1 MMADA
6 GRSTGLLFGRPSE
19 CERLARLIS
28 DTQAGHS
35 QVLVLHGPAGIGK
48 SALLDFVVDRAAA
61 FQIVHVAGIESEMQ
75 FGYAG
80 LHLLCHPY
88 LDRVEALPDP
98 QRHALEAAFGLRSDG
113 TPDRFVVG
121 LAVLTLLSELAE
133 TRPLLCVVDDAQWL
147 DQASAQ
153 ALEFVGR
160 RLEAESV
167 ALIFAARDVE
177 DVQVL
182 GGLPDLVVRG
192 LATDDAAAL
201 LQWAVPVTLDPRVR
215 DRILTEAHGN
225 PLALLELPRELDS
238 AELVFGGTTSRSST
252 TSLTARLEKG
262 FERQLATMPEPSR
275 QLVLLAAAEPIGDTA
290 LLWRAAEQLG
300 LGEEAADPPEAAGLL
315 HLGDGV
321 RFRHPLVR
329 SAVYH
334 SASPS
339 ARRRV
344 HDALAKVI
352 DPETDPDRRAWHRAR
367 AAQRPDESVAT
378 ELHDSAGRAASLGGL
393 ASAAAFL
400 QAAAAMTP
408 DPNRRAQR
416 SLEAA
421 QAKAT
426 AGLLDEAEQLL
437 LSVEAGPIDDLG
449 RTRVDLVRAM
459 IAYNSNHG
467 NDALPL
473 LVAGARRLES
483 IDVAMARATY
493 LDAMSAALF
502 AGRLATGPN
511 SGLGQVAAAVRRVPS
526 IGTPSK
532 ADLLL
537 DGNAVLHS
545 DGYAAAVPMLRE
557 AIAAFS
563 VDDLSADEA
572 LGSLLSA
579 SIAALDL
586 WDDDRWDA
594 FSQRHL
600 QVVRQAGALS
610 LLPLG
615 LASRAYH
622 DIFSGN
628 LDIAQALVY
637 ETDWIA
643 DVTGGK
649 NTFTKLPE
657 SFLAAM
663 RGHTEHAEA
672 VMADTL
678 ADAVALGQ
686 GLGADAILAARA
698 LLYNSLGRYDAAMT
712 AALEVSAD
720 PIQAPPLRWAL
731 AELVEAGVRSGHL
744 DIARAAFESLSEM
757 TQCSGTEW
765 ALGVEA
771 ATGALVLTGAAA
783 EDSYKEAVERLG
795 HTRMRVDLARARLL
809 YGEWLRREGRRVDAR
824 RELSEAREMFTAM
837 GSEAF
842 AERAGRELVATGAT
856 VRKRKVETGNDLTAQ
871 ETQITFLAR
880 DGLSNQEIAAR
891 LFLSPRTVEWHL
903 RKAFTKLGIGRR
915 GQLRLALG
923 DS

>member
-1 MMADA
+1 MADA
-6 GRSTGLLFGRPSE
+6 GQSTAMLFGRQSE
-19 CERLARLIS
+19 CERLTRLIA

-48 SALLDFVVDRAAA
+48 SALLEFVVERATA
-61 FQIVHVAGIESEMQ
+61 FQIVQLAGIEAEME
-75 FGYAG
+75 FAYAG
-80 LHLLCHPY
+80 LHLLCAPY
-88 LDRVEALPDP
+88 LDRMDVLPDP
-98 QRHALEAAFGLRSDG
+98 QRRALQAAFGLRSDG
-113 TPDRFVVG
+113 APDRFVVG
-121 LAVLTLLSELAE
+121 LALLTLLNELAE
-133 TRPLLCVVDDAQWL
+133 ERPLLCVVDDAQWL

-160 RLEAESV
+160 RLEAESI
-167 ALIFAARDVE
+167 ALVFAARDA
-177 DVQVL
+177 DDDQIL
-182 GGLPDLVVRG
+182 GGLPDLLLPALPV
-192 LATDDAAAL
+192 DDAAAL
-201 LQWAVPVTLDPRVR
+201 LQWAIPVTLDPRVR
-215 DRILTEAHGN
+215 DRILTEASGN

-238 AELVFGGTTSRSST
+238 AELVFGGSASRSNA

-262 FERQLATMPEPSR
+262 FERQLAAMPEPSR
-275 QLVLLAAAEPIGDTA
+275 QLVLLAAAEPIGDAA

-300 LGEEAADPPEAAGLL
+300 LGEQAAEEPEAAGLL

-334 SASPS
+334 SAPSS
-339 ARRRV
+339 ARRQV
-344 HDALAKVI
+344 HDALAKAI
-352 DPETDPDRRAWHRAR
+352 DPEIDPDRRAWHRAG
-367 AAQRPDESVAT
+367 AALGPDESVAA
-378 ELHDSAGRAASLGGL
+378 ELHDSAGRAAGLGGL

-400 QAAAAMTP
+400 QMAAAMTP
-408 DPNRRAQR
+408 DPDRRAQR

-426 AGLLDEAEQLL
+426 AGLLDDAQQLL

-473 LVAGARRLES
+473 LMAGARRLES
-483 IDVAMARATY
+483 IDVTMARATY

-502 AGRLATGPN
+502 AGRLATGAT
-511 SGLGQVAAAVRRVPS
+511 GLRQVAQAIRALPS
-526 IGTPSK
+526 GDDPSK

-563 VDDLSADEA
+563 VDDLSTDEA

-586 WDDDRWDA
+586 WDDDRWNA

-600 QVVRQAGALS
+600 EVVRQAGALS

-628 LDIAQALVY
+628 LDAAQALVY

-643 DVTGGK
+643 DMTGGK
-649 NTFTKLPE
+649 NTFTRLPE

-663 RGHTEHAEA
+663 RGHRDHAEPVLA
-672 VMADTL
+672 ATL
-678 ADAVALGQ
+678 ADALALGQ
-686 GLGADAILAARA
+686 GLGADAVNAARA
-698 LLYNSLGRYDAAMT
+698 LLYNSLGRYDTAMT
-712 AALEVSAD
+712 AALEVTAD
-720 PIQAPPLRWAL
+720 PIQSPPLRWAL
-731 AELVEAGVRSGHL
+731 QELVEAGARSGRI
-744 DIARAAFESLSEM
+744 DAARTAFESLSEM
-757 TQCSGTEW
+757 AQCSCTEW
-765 ALGVEA
+765 ALGVSA
-771 ATGALVLTGAAA
+771 AVGALLLTGSAA
-783 EDSYKEAVERLG
+783 EDSYTEAVERLG

-824 RELSEAREMFTAM
+824 RELSEAREMFAAM
-837 GSEAF
+837 GSDAF

-856 VRKRKVETGNDLTAQ
+856 VRKRKAETGNDLTVQ
-871 ETQITFLAR
+871 ETQVTSLAR

-923 DS
+923 GH